1 MNEQAL
7 GESALSEPALGEQAL
22 GERALTR
29 RIAVKYTGVELDNAG
44 HVAGHDSGA
53 TLVRRILRV
62 FPGSIVVG
70 PGPRR
75 GEGFDVMPLEFLD
88 PAATIVVN
96 MDVLDSLE
104 VVRELRRSAAAQGY
118 SPEVAPQVMNF
129 LWWPPSTY
137 PEVEDR
143 ASLALSCA
151 LVPTFADSERTAQE
165 VRELI
170 SRLVVGRLAERTRMG
185 WVNLGFRLDHVRARK
200 VPPAGAPPVVQ
211 YPATYLSERKRPE
224 LFLDV
229 VERVRQSL
237 PIRVE
242 VHLHESQLTRDL
254 ALRMSRKEWI
264 WVGPLATRSDYWE
277 DLSGTTAF
285 LATASEESY
294 GMAYVEALA
303 AGVVGVFPDLPW
315 AHALLP
321 VGYPLFY
328 RTRDEAVALLT
339 RAVTEPD
346 TCLAEV
352 DRAVGGSLAEVL
364 RTEHSDAVFDRAL
377 RARVAEWFG

>member
-1 MNEQAL
+1 MNEQP
-7 GESALSEPALGEQAL
+7 SAS
-22 GERALTR
+22 
-29 RIAVKYTGVELDNAG
+29 RIAVKYAGVEIDNAG
-44 HVAGHDSGA
+44 RVAGHDSGA

-75 GEGFDVMPLEFLD
+75 GDGFDIVPLEFLD
-88 PAATIVVN
+88 PATTIVVS
-96 MDVLDSLE
+96 MDVLDSLD
-104 VVRELRRSAAAQGY
+104 VIRVLRASASAQGY
-118 SPEVAPQVMNF
+118 PPDFTPRVMNF
-129 LWWPPSTY
+129 LWWPPSVY
-137 PEVEDR
+137 PGIEDR
-143 ASLALSCA
+143 AELALSCA
-151 LVPTFADSERTAQE
+151 LVPTFANSERTAQE

-170 SRLVVGRLAERTRMG
+170 SRLVVGSLAERTRMG
-185 WVNLGFRLDHVRARK
+185 WVNLGFRLDHVLPRRPLA
-200 VPPAGAPPVVQ
+200 PGAPPVVQ

-229 VERVRQSL
+229 VERVHQAV

-277 DLSGTTAF
+277 DLAGTTAF
-285 LATASEESY
+285 LATAAEESY

-315 AHALLP
+315 ARALLP
-321 VGYPLFY
+321 GGYPLYY
-328 RTRDEAVALLT
+328 RTREEAVSLLT
-339 RAVTEPD
+339 RAVTDPAA
-346 TCLAEV
+346 CLAQV
-352 DRAVGGSLAEVL
+352 DAAVGGSLADVL

-377 RARVAEWFG
+377 RGRVAEWFGAP

>member
-1 MNEQAL
+1 M
-7 GESALSEPALGEQAL
+7 S
-22 GERALTR
+22 R
-29 RIAVKYTGVELDNAG
+29 RIAVKYAGVELDRAG
-44 HVAGHDSGA
+44 RVAGHDSGA

-70 PGPRR
+70 AGPRR

-88 PAATIVVN
+88 PASTVVVN
-96 MDVLDSLE
+96 MDVLDSLD
-104 VVRELRRSAAAQGY
+104 VVRQLRASATAQGY
-118 SPEVAPQVMNF
+118 GPETSPQVMNF

-137 PEVEDR
+137 PEIEDR
-143 ASLALSCA
+143 AALALSAA

-165 VRELI
+165 VRELV
-170 SRLVVGRLAERTRMG
+170 SRLVVKQLAERMRMG
-185 WVNLGFRLDHVRARK
+185 WVNLGFRLDHVRPRK
-200 VPPAGAPPVVQ
+200 ERAAGAPPVVQ

-224 LFLDV
+224 LFLEV
-229 VERVRQSL
+229 VERVRQQV

-254 ALRMSRKEWI
+254 ALRMGRKEWM
-264 WVGPLATRSDYWE
+264 WVGPLATRSDYWD

-303 AGVVGVFPDLPW
+303 AGVVGVLPDLPW
-315 AHALLP
+315 ARALLP
-321 VGYPLFY
+321 AGYPLLY
-328 RTRDEAVALLT
+328 RTKDEAAALLL
-339 RAVTEPD
+339 RAVTEPAA
-346 TCLAEV
+346 CLAEV
-352 DRAVGGSLAEVL
+352 DTAVGGSLAEVL

-377 RARVAEWFG
+377 RSRVAEWFG